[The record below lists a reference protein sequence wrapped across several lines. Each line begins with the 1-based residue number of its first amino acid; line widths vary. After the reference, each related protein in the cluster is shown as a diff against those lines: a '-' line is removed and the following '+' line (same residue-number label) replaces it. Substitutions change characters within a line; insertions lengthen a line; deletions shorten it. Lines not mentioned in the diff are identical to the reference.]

1 MGEKESLKGL
11 AAEVLKRSVSPR
23 DPYEVAALLESMGWT
38 DEQAAS
44 AFGREDVFGLAR
56 DVFELCTQSVTT
68 RPVAKEPRLSF
79 FAVLWNYVNG
89 YLRGMMFAM
98 PMAVSIFTVLTIRYS
113 LWSYVYFSVEVATA
127 IALGTIGSLL
137 VTGGFC
143 QAIARRGL
151 MYVTQ
156 NEYNL
161 ARRFSFLA
169 IRLGLIV
176 VILVGLAVFIFNLI
190 FTVFPMKMMSICL
203 YYYFFLSCL
212 WLTIAV
218 LYMLRRELLF
228 TGMIVLGIVMVFLM
242 HEYLKMD
249 IMVSQA
255 IGLSA
260 AAILA
265 VVVVSWLFRRYER
278 PVEPGIEVPPIPR
291 TSIVVY
297 TVMPYFVYGFLY
309 FALLCTDRIVAWS
322 ANSVFMPYLIWFRG
336 QYELGLD
343 WALLALILPMGVV
356 EVLINNFWFNVPVKQ
371 KSFSASNTAR
381 FNRVQVS
388 AYYRQRALY
397 GAIAVLSGL
406 LVYLGT
412 RFLETSGILDLYLF
426 SDRVTYFV
434 FTWGIVGYVF
444 LTAGLLN
451 ALYLFSLSRPEPVV
465 RATAYGV
472 AANLSVGFVLS
483 RIVEY
488 HWAVLGLVAGAAVFF
503 AFTTVYAVKSLGA
516 LDYYLYYLT

>member
-1 MGEKESLKGL
+1 MGEKESLKDL
-11 AAEVLKRSVSPR
+11 AAEVLKRTVSPR
-23 DPYEVAALLESMGWT
+23 DPYEVAALLESTGWT

-56 DVFELCTQSVTT
+56 DVFDLCAQGVTT
-68 RPVAKEPRLSF
+68 RPAAREPRLSF
-79 FAVLWNYVNG
+79 FAVLRNYVSG
-89 YLRGMMFAM
+89 YLRGMTFAM
-98 PMAVSIFTVLTIRYS
+98 PMAVSIFAVLTIRYS
-113 LWSYVYFSVEVATA
+113 LWSYVYFSVEIATA
-127 IALGTIGSLL
+127 IALGTIGSHL

-151 MYVTQ
+151 MYVIQ

-161 ARRFSFLA
+161 ARRFSLLA
-169 IRLGLIV
+169 VRLGLIV
-176 VILVGLAVFIFNLI
+176 VILIGLALFIFNLV
-190 FTVFPMKMMSICL
+190 FTVFPIWMMSICL

-228 TGMIVLGIVMVFLM
+228 TCIIMLGIAMVFLM
-242 HEYLKMD
+242 HEFLEID

-260 AAILA
+260 AAVLA
-265 VVVVSWLFRRYER
+265 VAVVSWLFRRYER
-278 PVEPGIEVPPIPR
+278 PVEPGIELPPIPR
-291 TSIVVY
+291 ASVVVY
-297 TVMPYFVYGFLY
+297 TVIPYFVYGFFY
-309 FALLCTDRIVAWS
+309 FALIFTDRIVAWS
-322 ANSVFMPYLIWFRG
+322 TTGAFMPYLIWFRG

-343 WALLALILPMGVV
+343 WALFALILPMGLV
-356 EVLINNFWFNVPVKQ
+356 EVLISNFWLSVPIKQ
-371 KSFSASNTAR
+371 KSFSASDALR
-381 FNRVQVS
+381 FNRMQVS
-388 AYYRQRALY
+388 AYYRQRTLY

-412 RFLETSGILDLYLF
+412 RFLETSGMLNLYLF

-434 FTWGIVGYVF
+434 FTWGVVGYV
-444 LTAGLLN
+444 LITAGLLN
-451 ALYLFSLSRPEPVV
+451 ALYMFSLSRPEPIV

-472 AANLSVGFVLS
+472 GANLFVGFVLS
-483 RIVEY
+483 RVVEY

-503 AFTTVYAVKSLGA
+503 VLTTVYAVRSLSA
-516 LDYYLYYLT
+516 LDYCLYYLT